1 MAALAAA
8 AAALAGARRH
18 TRRRRSPRRA
28 GTRRRRSPRRRHTVG
43 YDYATVVERGE
54 WWRLSA
60 SLVGPGGL
68 APLVVMAYAIPCGR
82 GTVADAVWWTAALH
96 SGGCLGGLAWTRR
109 GGDDVTGAAG
119 AAAGWAAKR
128 ATDGAVGAPALVVA
142 VALLA
147 PARPRAPL
155 FAAAALG
162 AASVAWPVVAAVG
175 ASGYWRSISAFWA
188 LLVTPLAAQGDA
200 AARPRARR
208 RLSRAGRRRRPA
220 TPTPRGP
227 ATCRSTAP
235 PATTPPAPAPEA
247 AAPRAPRARAP
258 ARAPGARRPRRARVP
273 VARGRRP
280 ARIVSLHT
288 DTIALAKSRT
298 RLRRLGRYA
307 RRELQSNNAYRLQ
320 NARSRRASRGAARVI
335 ILHPPARHLRLRL
348 RPRPLPRHPGPYYIR
363 RHMRKS

>member
-18 TRRRRSPRRA
+18 AAAALAAARRHATSA
-28 GTRRRRSPRRRHTVG
+28 LAAARRHTVG

-109 GGDDVTGAAG
+109 GGRDDVTGAAG

-147 PARPRAPL
+147 PTRPRAPL

-188 LLVTPLAAQGDA
+188 LLVTLASRKATRPRACVPGVAFARWPPRRPRDA
-200 AARPRARR
+200 DAARPGDVSLDGAAGDDLRR
-208 RLSRAGRRRRPA
+208 RRRRP
-220 TPTPRGP
+220 
-227 ATCRSTAP
+227 
-235 PATTPPAPAPEA
+235 PAPGRLE
-247 AAPRAPRARAP
+247 
-258 ARAPGARRPRRARVP
+258 
-273 VARGRRP
+273 RGRRRVPRALGAHGGPVFPWLVVDDRP
-280 ARIVSLHT
+280 AS
-288 DTIALAKSRT
+288 
-298 RLRRLGRYA
+298 
-307 RRELQSNNAYRLQ
+307 
-320 NARSRRASRGAARVI
+320 
-335 ILHPPARHLRLRL
+335 
-348 RPRPLPRHPGPYYIR
+348 
-363 RHMRKS
+363 

>member
-8 AAALAGARRH
+8 ARGRAAAALEHATAALAAARRH
-18 TRRRRSPRRA
+18 ATSA
-28 GTRRRRSPRRRHTVG
+28 LAAARRHTVG

-109 GGDDVTGAAG
+109 GGRDDVTGAAG

-147 PARPRAPL
+147 PTRPRAPL

-188 LLVTPLAAQGDA
+188 LLVTLASRKATRPRACVPGVAFARWPPRRPRDA
-200 AARPRARR
+200 DAARPGDVSLDGAAGDDLRR
-208 RLSRAGRRRRPA
+208 RRRRP
-220 TPTPRGP
+220 
-227 ATCRSTAP
+227 
-235 PATTPPAPAPEA
+235 PAPGRLERGRR
-247 AAPRAPRARAP
+247 RAPRAL
-258 ARAPGARRPRRARVP
+258 GAHGGP
-273 VARGRRP
+273 VFPWLVVDDRP
-280 ARIVSLHT
+280 AS
-288 DTIALAKSRT
+288 
-298 RLRRLGRYA
+298 
-307 RRELQSNNAYRLQ
+307 
-320 NARSRRASRGAARVI
+320 
-335 ILHPPARHLRLRL
+335 
-348 RPRPLPRHPGPYYIR
+348 
-363 RHMRKS
+363 

>member
-18 TRRRRSPRRA
+18 A
-28 GTRRRRSPRRRHTVG
+28 AAALAAARRHTVG

-109 GGDDVTGAAG
+109 GGRDDVTGAAG

-128 ATDGAVGAPALVVA
+128 ATDGTVGAPALVVA

-147 PARPRAPL
+147 PTRPRAPL

-188 LLVTPLAAQGDA
+188 LLVTLASRKATRPRACVPGVAFARWPPPTPRDA
-200 AARPRARR
+200 DAARPGDVSLDGAAGDDLRR
-208 RLSRAGRRRRPA
+208 RRRRP
-220 TPTPRGP
+220 
-227 ATCRSTAP
+227 
-235 PATTPPAPAPEA
+235 PAPGRLE
-247 AAPRAPRARAP
+247 
-258 ARAPGARRPRRARVP
+258 
-273 VARGRRP
+273 RGRRRVPRALGAHGGPVFPWLVVDDRP
-280 ARIVSLHT
+280 AS
-288 DTIALAKSRT
+288 
-298 RLRRLGRYA
+298 
-307 RRELQSNNAYRLQ
+307 
-320 NARSRRASRGAARVI
+320 
-335 ILHPPARHLRLRL
+335 
-348 RPRPLPRHPGPYYIR
+348 
-363 RHMRKS
+363 

>member
-18 TRRRRSPRRA
+18 AAAALAAARRHATSA
-28 GTRRRRSPRRRHTVG
+28 LAAARRHTVG

-109 GGDDVTGAAG
+109 GGRDDVTGAAG

-147 PARPRAPL
+147 PTRPRAPL

-188 LLVTPLAAQGDA
+188 LLVTL
-200 AARPRARR
+200 
-208 RLSRAGRRRRPA
+208 
-220 TPTPRGP
+220 
-227 ATCRSTAP
+227 
-235 PATTPPAPAPEA
+235 
-247 AAPRAPRARAP
+247 
-258 ARAPGARRPRRARVP
+258 
-273 VARGRRP
+273 
-280 ARIVSLHT
+280 
-288 DTIALAKSRT
+288 
-298 RLRRLGRYA
+298 
-307 RRELQSNNAYRLQ
+307 
-320 NARSRRASRGAARVI
+320 ASRKATRA
-335 ILHPPARHLRLRL
+335 
-348 RPRPLPRHPGPYYIR
+348 
-363 RHMRKS
+363 

>member
-18 TRRRRSPRRA
+18 AAAALAAARRHATSA
-28 GTRRRRSPRRRHTVG
+28 LAAARRHTVG

-109 GGDDVTGAAG
+109 GGRDDVTGAAG

-147 PARPRAPL
+147 PTRPRAPL

-188 LLVTPLAAQGDA
+188 LLVTLASRKATRPRACVPGVAFARWPPRRPRDA
-200 AARPRARR
+200 DAARPGDVSLDGAAGDDLRR
-208 RLSRAGRRRRPA
+208 RRRRP
-220 TPTPRGP
+220 
-227 ATCRSTAP
+227 
-235 PATTPPAPAPEA
+235 PAPGRLE
-247 AAPRAPRARAP
+247 
-258 ARAPGARRPRRARVP
+258 
-273 VARGRRP
+273 RGRRRVPRALGAHGGPVFPWLVVDDRP
-280 ARIVSLHT
+280 A
-288 DTIALAKSRT
+288 
-298 RLRRLGRYA
+298 
-307 RRELQSNNAYRLQ
+307 
-320 NARSRRASRGAARVI
+320 
-335 ILHPPARHLRLRL
+335 
-348 RPRPLPRHPGPYYIR
+348 
-363 RHMRKS
+363 

>member
-18 TRRRRSPRRA
+18 AAAALAAARRHATSA
-28 GTRRRRSPRRRHTVG
+28 LAAARRHTVG

-109 GGDDVTGAAG
+109 GGRDDVTGAAG

-147 PARPRAPL
+147 PTRPRAPL

-188 LLVTPLAAQGDA
+188 LLVTLASRKATRPRACVPGVAFARWPPPTPRDA
-200 AARPRARR
+200 DAARPGDVSLDGSAGDDLRR
-208 RLSRAGRRRRPA
+208 RRRRP
-220 TPTPRGP
+220 
-227 ATCRSTAP
+227 
-235 PATTPPAPAPEA
+235 PAPGRLE
-247 AAPRAPRARAP
+247 
-258 ARAPGARRPRRARVP
+258 
-273 VARGRRP
+273 RGRRRVPRALGAHGGPVFPWLVVDDRP
-280 ARIVSLHT
+280 AS
-288 DTIALAKSRT
+288 
-298 RLRRLGRYA
+298 
-307 RRELQSNNAYRLQ
+307 
-320 NARSRRASRGAARVI
+320 
-335 ILHPPARHLRLRL
+335 
-348 RPRPLPRHPGPYYIR
+348 
-363 RHMRKS
+363 

>member
-18 TRRRRSPRRA
+18 AAAALAAARRHATSA
-28 GTRRRRSPRRRHTVG
+28 LAAARRHTVG

-109 GGDDVTGAAG
+109 GGRDDVTGAAG

-147 PARPRAPL
+147 PTRPRAPL

-175 ASGYWRSISAFWA
+175 ASGYWRSISVFWA
-188 LLVTPLAAQGDA
+188 LLVTLASRKATRPRACVPGVAFARWPPRRPRDA
-200 AARPRARR
+200 DAARPGDVSLDGAAGDDLRR
-208 RLSRAGRRRRPA
+208 RRRRP
-220 TPTPRGP
+220 
-227 ATCRSTAP
+227 
-235 PATTPPAPAPEA
+235 PAPGRLE
-247 AAPRAPRARAP
+247 
-258 ARAPGARRPRRARVP
+258 
-273 VARGRRP
+273 RGRRRVPRALGAHGGPVFPWLVVDDRP
-280 ARIVSLHT
+280 AS
-288 DTIALAKSRT
+288 
-298 RLRRLGRYA
+298 
-307 RRELQSNNAYRLQ
+307 
-320 NARSRRASRGAARVI
+320 
-335 ILHPPARHLRLRL
+335 
-348 RPRPLPRHPGPYYIR
+348 
-363 RHMRKS
+363 

>member
-18 TRRRRSPRRA
+18 AAAALAAARRHATSA
-28 GTRRRRSPRRRHTVG
+28 LAAARRHTVG

-96 SGGCLGGLAWTRR
+96 SGGSLGGLAWTRR
-109 GGDDVTGAAG
+109 GGRDDVTGAAG

-147 PARPRAPL
+147 PTRPRAPL

-188 LLVTPLAAQGDA
+188 LLVTLASRKATRPRACVPGVAFARWPPRRPRDA
-200 AARPRARR
+200 DAARPGDVSLDGAAGDDLRR
-208 RLSRAGRRRRPA
+208 RRRRP
-220 TPTPRGP
+220 
-227 ATCRSTAP
+227 
-235 PATTPPAPAPEA
+235 PAPGRLE
-247 AAPRAPRARAP
+247 
-258 ARAPGARRPRRARVP
+258 
-273 VARGRRP
+273 RGRRRVPRALGAHGGPMFPWLVVDDRP
-280 ARIVSLHT
+280 AS
-288 DTIALAKSRT
+288 
-298 RLRRLGRYA
+298 
-307 RRELQSNNAYRLQ
+307 
-320 NARSRRASRGAARVI
+320 
-335 ILHPPARHLRLRL
+335 
-348 RPRPLPRHPGPYYIR
+348 
-363 RHMRKS
+363 

>member
-8 AAALAGARRH
+8 AAALAAARRH
-18 TRRRRSPRRA
+18 ATSA
-28 GTRRRRSPRRRHTVG
+28 LAAARRHTVG

-109 GGDDVTGAAG
+109 GGRDDVTGAAG

-147 PARPRAPL
+147 PTRPRAPL

-188 LLVTPLAAQGDA
+188 LLVTLASRKATRPRACVPGVAFARWPPRRPRDA
-200 AARPRARR
+200 DAARPGDVSLDGSAGDDLRR
-208 RLSRAGRRRRPA
+208 RRRRP
-220 TPTPRGP
+220 
-227 ATCRSTAP
+227 
-235 PATTPPAPAPEA
+235 PAPGRLE
-247 AAPRAPRARAP
+247 
-258 ARAPGARRPRRARVP
+258 
-273 VARGRRP
+273 RGRRRVPRALGAHGGPVFPWLVVDDRP
-280 ARIVSLHT
+280 AS
-288 DTIALAKSRT
+288 
-298 RLRRLGRYA
+298 
-307 RRELQSNNAYRLQ
+307 
-320 NARSRRASRGAARVI
+320 
-335 ILHPPARHLRLRL
+335 
-348 RPRPLPRHPGPYYIR
+348 
-363 RHMRKS
+363 

>member
-18 TRRRRSPRRA
+18 AAAALAAARRHATSA
-28 GTRRRRSPRRRHTVG
+28 LAAARRHTVG

-60 SLVGPGGL
+60 SLVGTGGL

-109 GGDDVTGAAG
+109 GGRDDVTGAAG

-147 PARPRAPL
+147 PTRPRAPL

-188 LLVTPLAAQGDA
+188 LLVTLASRKATRPRACVPGVAFARWPPRRPRDA
-200 AARPRARR
+200 DAARPGDVSLDGAAGDDLRR
-208 RLSRAGRRRRPA
+208 RRRRP
-220 TPTPRGP
+220 
-227 ATCRSTAP
+227 
-235 PATTPPAPAPEA
+235 PAPGRLE
-247 AAPRAPRARAP
+247 
-258 ARAPGARRPRRARVP
+258 
-273 VARGRRP
+273 RGRRRVPRALGAHGGPMFPWLVVDDRP
-280 ARIVSLHT
+280 AS
-288 DTIALAKSRT
+288 
-298 RLRRLGRYA
+298 
-307 RRELQSNNAYRLQ
+307 
-320 NARSRRASRGAARVI
+320 
-335 ILHPPARHLRLRL
+335 
-348 RPRPLPRHPGPYYIR
+348 
-363 RHMRKS
+363 

>member
-1 MAALAAA
+1 MAALVAA

-18 TRRRRSPRRA
+18 AAAALAAARRHATSA
-28 GTRRRRSPRRRHTVG
+28 LAAARRHTVG

-96 SGGCLGGLAWTRR
+96 SGGSLGGLAWTRR
-109 GGDDVTGAAG
+109 GGRDDVTGAAG

-147 PARPRAPL
+147 PTRPRAPL

-188 LLVTPLAAQGDA
+188 LLVTLASRKATRPRACVPGVAFARWPPRRPRDA
-200 AARPRARR
+200 DAARPGDVSLDGAAGDDLRR
-208 RLSRAGRRRRPA
+208 RRRRP
-220 TPTPRGP
+220 
-227 ATCRSTAP
+227 
-235 PATTPPAPAPEA
+235 PAPGRLE
-247 AAPRAPRARAP
+247 
-258 ARAPGARRPRRARVP
+258 
-273 VARGRRP
+273 RGRRRVPRALGAHGGPVFPWLVVDDRP
-280 ARIVSLHT
+280 AS
-288 DTIALAKSRT
+288 
-298 RLRRLGRYA
+298 
-307 RRELQSNNAYRLQ
+307 
-320 NARSRRASRGAARVI
+320 
-335 ILHPPARHLRLRL
+335 
-348 RPRPLPRHPGPYYIR
+348 
-363 RHMRKS
+363 

>member
-18 TRRRRSPRRA
+18 AAAALAAARRHATSA
-28 GTRRRRSPRRRHTVG
+28 LAAARRHTVG

-109 GGDDVTGAAG
+109 GGRDDVTGGAG

-147 PARPRAPL
+147 PTRPRAPL

-175 ASGYWRSISAFWA
+175 ASGYWRSISGRSWS
-188 LLVTPLAAQGDA
+188 
-200 AARPRARR
+200 RSRRARR
-208 RLSRAGRRRRPA
+208 RGRAPACPASRSRAGRRGVPA

-235 PATTPPAPAPEA
+235 PATTSGAGAGGRPP
-247 AAPRAPRARAP
+247 
-258 ARAPGARRPRRARVP
+258 PGASSAGAGACPGRSAPTAGP
-273 VARGRRP
+273 CSRGSWSTTGPHHKLVLSIYP
-280 ARIVSLHT
+280 AA
-288 DTIALAKSRT
+288 IALVW
-298 RLRRLGRYA
+298 LLENVFG
-307 RRELQSNNAYRLQ
+307 
-320 NARSRRASRGAARVI
+320 I
-335 ILHPPARHLRLRL
+335 P
-348 RPRPLPRHPGPYYIR
+348 
-363 RHMRKS
+363 

>member
-8 AAALAGARRH
+8 AGQQTTAALEHAAAALAAARRH
-18 TRRRRSPRRA
+18 ATSA
-28 GTRRRRSPRRRHTVG
+28 LAAARRHTVG

-109 GGDDVTGAAG
+109 GGRDDVTGAAG

-147 PARPRAPL
+147 PTRPRAPL

-175 ASGYWRSISAFWA
+175 ASGYWRSISVFWA
-188 LLVTPLAAQGDA
+188 LLVTLASRKATRPRACVPGVAFARWPPRRSRDA
-200 AARPRARR
+200 DAARPGDVSLDGAAGDDLRR
-208 RLSRAGRRRRPA
+208 RRRRP
-220 TPTPRGP
+220 
-227 ATCRSTAP
+227 
-235 PATTPPAPAPEA
+235 PAPGRLE
-247 AAPRAPRARAP
+247 
-258 ARAPGARRPRRARVP
+258 
-273 VARGRRP
+273 RGRRRVPRALGAHGGPVFPWLVVDDRP
-280 ARIVSLHT
+280 AS
-288 DTIALAKSRT
+288 
-298 RLRRLGRYA
+298 
-307 RRELQSNNAYRLQ
+307 
-320 NARSRRASRGAARVI
+320 
-335 ILHPPARHLRLRL
+335 
-348 RPRPLPRHPGPYYIR
+348 
-363 RHMRKS
+363 

>member
-18 TRRRRSPRRA
+18 AAAALAAARRHATSA
-28 GTRRRRSPRRRHTVG
+28 LAAARRHTVG

-109 GGDDVTGAAG
+109 GGRDDVTGAAG

-147 PARPRAPL
+147 PTRPRAPL

-188 LLVTPLAAQGDA
+188 LLVTLASRKATRPRACVPGVAFARWPPRRPRDA
-200 AARPRARR
+200 DAARPGDVSLDGAAGDDLRR
-208 RLSRAGRRRRPA
+208 RRRRP
-220 TPTPRGP
+220 
-227 ATCRSTAP
+227 
-235 PATTPPAPAPEA
+235 PAPGRLE
-247 AAPRAPRARAP
+247 
-258 ARAPGARRPRRARVP
+258 
-273 VARGRRP
+273 RGRRRVPRALGAHGGPVFPWLVVDDGP
-280 ARIVSLHT
+280 AS
-288 DTIALAKSRT
+288 
-298 RLRRLGRYA
+298 
-307 RRELQSNNAYRLQ
+307 
-320 NARSRRASRGAARVI
+320 
-335 ILHPPARHLRLRL
+335 
-348 RPRPLPRHPGPYYIR
+348 
-363 RHMRKS
+363 

>member
-18 TRRRRSPRRA
+18 AAAALAAARRHATSA
-28 GTRRRRSPRRRHTVG
+28 LAAARRHTVG

-109 GGDDVTGAAG
+109 GGRDDVTGGAG

-147 PARPRAPL
+147 PTRPRAPL

-188 LLVTPLAAQGDA
+188 LLVTLASRKATRPRACVPGVAFARWPTPTPRDA
-200 AARPRARR
+200 DAARPGDVSLDGSAGDDLRR
-208 RLSRAGRRRRPA
+208 RRRRP
-220 TPTPRGP
+220 
-227 ATCRSTAP
+227 
-235 PATTPPAPAPEA
+235 PAPGRLE
-247 AAPRAPRARAP
+247 
-258 ARAPGARRPRRARVP
+258 
-273 VARGRRP
+273 RGRRRVPRALGAHGGPVFPWLVVDDRP
-280 ARIVSLHT
+280 AS
-288 DTIALAKSRT
+288 
-298 RLRRLGRYA
+298 
-307 RRELQSNNAYRLQ
+307 
-320 NARSRRASRGAARVI
+320 
-335 ILHPPARHLRLRL
+335 
-348 RPRPLPRHPGPYYIR
+348 
-363 RHMRKS
+363 

>member
-18 TRRRRSPRRA
+18 AAAALAAARRHATSA
-28 GTRRRRSPRRRHTVG
+28 LAAARRHTVG

-96 SGGCLGGLAWTRR
+96 SGGSLGGLAWTRR
-109 GGDDVTGAAG
+109 GGRDDVTGAAG

-147 PARPRAPL
+147 PTRPRAPL

-162 AASVAWPVVAAVG
+162 VASVAWPVVAAVG

-188 LLVTPLAAQGDA
+188 LLVTLASRKATRPRACVPGVAFARWPPRRPRDA
-200 AARPRARR
+200 DAARPGDVSLDGAAGDDLRR
-208 RLSRAGRRRRPA
+208 RRRRP
-220 TPTPRGP
+220 
-227 ATCRSTAP
+227 
-235 PATTPPAPAPEA
+235 PAPGRLE
-247 AAPRAPRARAP
+247 
-258 ARAPGARRPRRARVP
+258 
-273 VARGRRP
+273 RGRRRVPRALGAHGGPVFPWLVVDDRP
-280 ARIVSLHT
+280 AS
-288 DTIALAKSRT
+288 
-298 RLRRLGRYA
+298 
-307 RRELQSNNAYRLQ
+307 
-320 NARSRRASRGAARVI
+320 
-335 ILHPPARHLRLRL
+335 
-348 RPRPLPRHPGPYYIR
+348 
-363 RHMRKS
+363 

>member
-8 AAALAGARRH
+8 AGQQATAALEHAAAALAAARRH
-18 TRRRRSPRRA
+18 ATSA
-28 GTRRRRSPRRRHTVG
+28 LAAARRHTVG

-109 GGDDVTGAAG
+109 GGRDDVTGAAG

-128 ATDGAVGAPALVVA
+128 AIDGAVGAPALVVA

-147 PARPRAPL
+147 PTRPRAPM

-175 ASGYWRSISAFWA
+175 ASGYWRLVSAFWA
-188 LLVTPLAAQGDA
+188 LLVTLASRKATRPRACVPGVAFARWPPRRSRDADAARPGDVSLDA
-200 AARPRARR
+200 AA
-208 RLSRAGRRRRPA
+208 GENFQYRRRRP
-220 TPTPRGP
+220 
-227 ATCRSTAP
+227 
-235 PATTPPAPAPEA
+235 PAPGRLE
-247 AAPRAPRARAP
+247 
-258 ARAPGARRPRRARVP
+258 
-273 VARGRRP
+273 RGRRRVPRALGAHGGPVFPWLVVDDGP
-280 ARIVSLHT
+280 AS
-288 DTIALAKSRT
+288 
-298 RLRRLGRYA
+298 
-307 RRELQSNNAYRLQ
+307 
-320 NARSRRASRGAARVI
+320 
-335 ILHPPARHLRLRL
+335 
-348 RPRPLPRHPGPYYIR
+348 
-363 RHMRKS
+363 

>member
-18 TRRRRSPRRA
+18 AAAALAAARRHATSA
-28 GTRRRRSPRRRHTVG
+28 LAAARRHTVG

-109 GGDDVTGAAG
+109 GGRDDVTGAAG

-147 PARPRAPL
+147 PTRPRAPL

-188 LLVTPLAAQGDA
+188 LLVTLASRKATRPRACVPGVAFARWPPPTPRDA
-200 AARPRARR
+200 DAARPGDVSLDGA
-208 RLSRAGRRRRPA
+208 AGDDL
-220 TPTPRGP
+220 
-227 ATCRSTAP
+227 
-235 PATTPPAPAPEA
+235 PAPAPEA
-247 AAPRAPRARAP
+247 AR
-258 ARAPGARRPRRARVP
+258 PGRLE
-273 VARGRRP
+273 RGRRRVPRALGAHGGPVFPWLVVDDRP
-280 ARIVSLHT
+280 AS
-288 DTIALAKSRT
+288 
-298 RLRRLGRYA
+298 
-307 RRELQSNNAYRLQ
+307 
-320 NARSRRASRGAARVI
+320 
-335 ILHPPARHLRLRL
+335 
-348 RPRPLPRHPGPYYIR
+348 
-363 RHMRKS
+363 

>member
-18 TRRRRSPRRA
+18 AAAALAAARRHATSA
-28 GTRRRRSPRRRHTVG
+28 LAAARRHTVG

-109 GGDDVTGAAG
+109 GGRDDVTGGAG

-147 PARPRAPL
+147 PTRPRAPL

-188 LLVTPLAAQGDA
+188 LLVTLASRKATRPRACVPGVAFARWPPPTPRDA
-200 AARPRARR
+200 DAARPGDVSLDGAAGDDLRR
-208 RLSRAGRRRRPA
+208 RRRRP
-220 TPTPRGP
+220 
-227 ATCRSTAP
+227 
-235 PATTPPAPAPEA
+235 PAPGRLE
-247 AAPRAPRARAP
+247 
-258 ARAPGARRPRRARVP
+258 
-273 VARGRRP
+273 RGRRRVPRALGAHGGPVFPWLVVDDRP
-280 ARIVSLHT
+280 AS
-288 DTIALAKSRT
+288 
-298 RLRRLGRYA
+298 
-307 RRELQSNNAYRLQ
+307 
-320 NARSRRASRGAARVI
+320 
-335 ILHPPARHLRLRL
+335 
-348 RPRPLPRHPGPYYIR
+348 
-363 RHMRKS
+363 

>member
-18 TRRRRSPRRA
+18 A
-28 GTRRRRSPRRRHTVG
+28 AAALAAARRHTVG

-109 GGDDVTGAAG
+109 GGRDDVTGAAG

-147 PARPRAPL
+147 PTRPRAPL

-188 LLVTPLAAQGDA
+188 LLVTLASRKATRPRACVPGVAFARWPPRRSRDA
-200 AARPRARR
+200 DAARPGDVSLDGSAGDDLRR
-208 RLSRAGRRRRPA
+208 RRRRP
-220 TPTPRGP
+220 
-227 ATCRSTAP
+227 
-235 PATTPPAPAPEA
+235 PAPGRLE
-247 AAPRAPRARAP
+247 
-258 ARAPGARRPRRARVP
+258 
-273 VARGRRP
+273 RGRRRVPRALGAHGGPVFPWLVVDDRP
-280 ARIVSLHT
+280 AS
-288 DTIALAKSRT
+288 
-298 RLRRLGRYA
+298 
-307 RRELQSNNAYRLQ
+307 
-320 NARSRRASRGAARVI
+320 
-335 ILHPPARHLRLRL
+335 
-348 RPRPLPRHPGPYYIR
+348 
-363 RHMRKS
+363 

>member
-8 AAALAGARRH
+8 AGQQATAALEHAAAALAAARRH
-18 TRRRRSPRRA
+18 ATSA
-28 GTRRRRSPRRRHTVG
+28 LAAARRHTVG

-109 GGDDVTGAAG
+109 GGRDDVTGAAG

-147 PARPRAPL
+147 PTRPRAPL

-175 ASGYWRSISAFWA
+175 ASGYWRLVSAFWA
-188 LLVTPLAAQGDA
+188 LLVTLASRKATRPRACVPGVAFARWPPRRPRDA
-200 AARPRARR
+200 DAARPGDVSLDGAAGDDLRR
-208 RLSRAGRRRRPA
+208 RRRRP
-220 TPTPRGP
+220 
-227 ATCRSTAP
+227 
-235 PATTPPAPAPEA
+235 PAPGRLE
-247 AAPRAPRARAP
+247 
-258 ARAPGARRPRRARVP
+258 
-273 VARGRRP
+273 RGRRRVPRALGAHGGPVFPWLVVDDRP
-280 ARIVSLHT
+280 AS
-288 DTIALAKSRT
+288 
-298 RLRRLGRYA
+298 
-307 RRELQSNNAYRLQ
+307 
-320 NARSRRASRGAARVI
+320 
-335 ILHPPARHLRLRL
+335 
-348 RPRPLPRHPGPYYIR
+348 
-363 RHMRKS
+363 

>member
-18 TRRRRSPRRA
+18 A
-28 GTRRRRSPRRRHTVG
+28 AAALAAARRHTVG

-109 GGDDVTGAAG
+109 GGRDDVTGAAG

-147 PARPRAPL
+147 PTRPRAPL

-188 LLVTPLAAQGDA
+188 LLVTLASRKATRPRACVPGVAFARWPPRRPRDAA
-200 AARPRARR
+200 AARPGAVSLAGAAGDDRR
-208 RLSRAGRRRRPA
+208 RRRRRP
-220 TPTPRGP
+220 
-227 ATCRSTAP
+227 
-235 PATTPPAPAPEA
+235 PAPGRLE
-247 AAPRAPRARAP
+247 
-258 ARAPGARRPRRARVP
+258 
-273 VARGRRP
+273 RGRRRVPRALGAHGGPVFPWLVVDDRP
-280 ARIVSLHT
+280 AS
-288 DTIALAKSRT
+288 
-298 RLRRLGRYA
+298 
-307 RRELQSNNAYRLQ
+307 
-320 NARSRRASRGAARVI
+320 
-335 ILHPPARHLRLRL
+335 
-348 RPRPLPRHPGPYYIR
+348 
-363 RHMRKS
+363 

>member
-8 AAALAGARRH
+8 ARGRAAAALEHATAALAAARRH
-18 TRRRRSPRRA
+18 ATSA
-28 GTRRRRSPRRRHTVG
+28 LAAARRHTVG

-109 GGDDVTGAAG
+109 GGRDDVTGAAG

-147 PARPRAPL
+147 PTRPRAPL

-175 ASGYWRSISAFWA
+175 ASGYWRLVSAFWA
-188 LLVTPLAAQGDA
+188 LLVTLASRKATRPRACVPGVAFARWPPRRPRDA
-200 AARPRARR
+200 DAARPGDVSLDGAAGDDLRR
-208 RLSRAGRRRRPA
+208 RRRRP
-220 TPTPRGP
+220 
-227 ATCRSTAP
+227 
-235 PATTPPAPAPEA
+235 PAPGRLE
-247 AAPRAPRARAP
+247 
-258 ARAPGARRPRRARVP
+258 
-273 VARGRRP
+273 RGRRRVPRALGAHGGPMFPWLVVDDRP
-280 ARIVSLHT
+280 AS
-288 DTIALAKSRT
+288 
-298 RLRRLGRYA
+298 
-307 RRELQSNNAYRLQ
+307 
-320 NARSRRASRGAARVI
+320 
-335 ILHPPARHLRLRL
+335 
-348 RPRPLPRHPGPYYIR
+348 
-363 RHMRKS
+363 

>member
-1 MAALAAA
+1 MAALAGAA
-8 AAALAGARRH
+8 AAALAAARRH
-18 TRRRRSPRRA
+18 ATSA
-28 GTRRRRSPRRRHTVG
+28 LAAARRHTVG

-109 GGDDVTGAAG
+109 GGRDDVTGAAG

-147 PARPRAPL
+147 PTRPRAPL

-188 LLVTPLAAQGDA
+188 LLVTLASRKATRPRACVPGVAFARWPPRRSRDADAARPGDVSLDA
-200 AARPRARR
+200 AAGED
-208 RLSRAGRRRRPA
+208 SQYRRRRP
-220 TPTPRGP
+220 
-227 ATCRSTAP
+227 
-235 PATTPPAPAPEA
+235 PAPGRLE
-247 AAPRAPRARAP
+247 
-258 ARAPGARRPRRARVP
+258 
-273 VARGRRP
+273 RGRRRVPRALGAHGGPVFPWLVVDDRP
-280 ARIVSLHT
+280 AS
-288 DTIALAKSRT
+288 
-298 RLRRLGRYA
+298 
-307 RRELQSNNAYRLQ
+307 
-320 NARSRRASRGAARVI
+320 
-335 ILHPPARHLRLRL
+335 
-348 RPRPLPRHPGPYYIR
+348 
-363 RHMRKS
+363 

>member
-18 TRRRRSPRRA
+18 AAAALAAARRHATSA
-28 GTRRRRSPRRRHTVG
+28 LAAARRHTVG

-109 GGDDVTGAAG
+109 GGRDDVTGAAG

-147 PARPRAPL
+147 PTRPRAPL

-175 ASGYWRSISAFWA
+175 ASGYWRSISVFWA
-188 LLVTPLAAQGDA
+188 LLVTLASRKATRPRACVPGVAFARWPPPTPRDA
-200 AARPRARR
+200 DAARPGDVSLDGAAGDDLRR
-208 RLSRAGRRRRPA
+208 RRRRP
-220 TPTPRGP
+220 
-227 ATCRSTAP
+227 
-235 PATTPPAPAPEA
+235 PAPGRLE
-247 AAPRAPRARAP
+247 
-258 ARAPGARRPRRARVP
+258 
-273 VARGRRP
+273 RGRRRVPRALGAHGGPVFPWLVVDDRP
-280 ARIVSLHT
+280 AS
-288 DTIALAKSRT
+288 
-298 RLRRLGRYA
+298 
-307 RRELQSNNAYRLQ
+307 
-320 NARSRRASRGAARVI
+320 
-335 ILHPPARHLRLRL
+335 
-348 RPRPLPRHPGPYYIR
+348 
-363 RHMRKS
+363 

>member
-18 TRRRRSPRRA
+18 AAAALAAARRHATSA
-28 GTRRRRSPRRRHTVG
+28 LAAARRHTVG

-82 GTVADAVWWTAALH
+82 GTVVDAVWWTAALH

-109 GGDDVTGAAG
+109 GGRDDVTGAAG

-128 ATDGAVGAPALVVA
+128 ATDGAVGAPALVLA

-147 PARPRAPL
+147 PTRPRAPL

-188 LLVTPLAAQGDA
+188 LLVTLASRKATRPRACVPGVAFARWPPRRPRDA
-200 AARPRARR
+200 DAARPGDVSLDGAAGDDLRR
-208 RLSRAGRRRRPA
+208 RRRRP
-220 TPTPRGP
+220 
-227 ATCRSTAP
+227 
-235 PATTPPAPAPEA
+235 PAPGRLE
-247 AAPRAPRARAP
+247 
-258 ARAPGARRPRRARVP
+258 
-273 VARGRRP
+273 RGRRRVPRALGAHGGPVFPWLVVDDRP
-280 ARIVSLHT
+280 AS
-288 DTIALAKSRT
+288 
-298 RLRRLGRYA
+298 
-307 RRELQSNNAYRLQ
+307 
-320 NARSRRASRGAARVI
+320 
-335 ILHPPARHLRLRL
+335 
-348 RPRPLPRHPGPYYIR
+348 
-363 RHMRKS
+363 

>member
-18 TRRRRSPRRA
+18 AAAALAAARRHATSA
-28 GTRRRRSPRRRHTVG
+28 LAAARRHTVG

-109 GGDDVTGAAG
+109 GGRDDVTGGAG

-147 PARPRAPL
+147 PTRPRAPL

-188 LLVTPLAAQGDA
+188 LLVTLASRKATRPRACVPGVAFARWPPRRPRDA
-200 AARPRARR
+200 DAARPGDVSLDGAAGDDLRR
-208 RLSRAGRRRRPA
+208 RRRRP
-220 TPTPRGP
+220 
-227 ATCRSTAP
+227 
-235 PATTPPAPAPEA
+235 PAPGRLE
-247 AAPRAPRARAP
+247 
-258 ARAPGARRPRRARVP
+258 
-273 VARGRRP
+273 RGRRRVPRALGAHGGPMFPWLVVDDRP
-280 ARIVSLHT
+280 AS
-288 DTIALAKSRT
+288 
-298 RLRRLGRYA
+298 
-307 RRELQSNNAYRLQ
+307 
-320 NARSRRASRGAARVI
+320 
-335 ILHPPARHLRLRL
+335 
-348 RPRPLPRHPGPYYIR
+348 
-363 RHMRKS
+363 

>member
-18 TRRRRSPRRA
+18 AAAALAAARRHATSA
-28 GTRRRRSPRRRHTVG
+28 LAAARRHTVG

-109 GGDDVTGAAG
+109 GGRDDVTGAAG

-147 PARPRAPL
+147 PTRPRAPL

-188 LLVTPLAAQGDA
+188 LLVTLASRKATRPRACVPGVAFARWPPPTPRDA
-200 AARPRARR
+200 DAARPGDVSLDGAAGDDLRR
-208 RLSRAGRRRRPA
+208 RRRRP
-220 TPTPRGP
+220 
-227 ATCRSTAP
+227 
-235 PATTPPAPAPEA
+235 PAPGRLE
-247 AAPRAPRARAP
+247 
-258 ARAPGARRPRRARVP
+258 
-273 VARGRRP
+273 RGRRRVPRALGAHGGPVFPWLVVDDRP
-280 ARIVSLHT
+280 AS
-288 DTIALAKSRT
+288 
-298 RLRRLGRYA
+298 
-307 RRELQSNNAYRLQ
+307 
-320 NARSRRASRGAARVI
+320 
-335 ILHPPARHLRLRL
+335 
-348 RPRPLPRHPGPYYIR
+348 
-363 RHMRKS
+363 

>member
-18 TRRRRSPRRA
+18 AAAALAAARRHATSA
-28 GTRRRRSPRRRHTVG
+28 LAAARRHTVG

-96 SGGCLGGLAWTRR
+96 SGGSLGGLAWTRR
-109 GGDDVTGAAG
+109 GGRDDVTGAAG

-147 PARPRAPL
+147 PTRPRAPL

-188 LLVTPLAAQGDA
+188 LLVTLASRKATRPRACVPGVAFARWPPRRPRDA
-200 AARPRARR
+200 DAARPGDVSLDGAAGDDLRR
-208 RLSRAGRRRRPA
+208 RRRRP
-220 TPTPRGP
+220 
-227 ATCRSTAP
+227 
-235 PATTPPAPAPEA
+235 PAPGRLE
-247 AAPRAPRARAP
+247 
-258 ARAPGARRPRRARVP
+258 
-273 VARGRRP
+273 RGRRRVPRALGAHGGPVFPWLVVDDRP
-280 ARIVSLHT
+280 AS
-288 DTIALAKSRT
+288 
-298 RLRRLGRYA
+298 
-307 RRELQSNNAYRLQ
+307 
-320 NARSRRASRGAARVI
+320 
-335 ILHPPARHLRLRL
+335 
-348 RPRPLPRHPGPYYIR
+348 
-363 RHMRKS
+363 

>member
-18 TRRRRSPRRA
+18 AAAALAAARRHATSA
-28 GTRRRRSPRRRHTVG
+28 LAAARRHTVG

-109 GGDDVTGAAG
+109 GGRDDVTGAAG

-147 PARPRAPL
+147 PTRPRAPL

-175 ASGYWRSISAFWA
+175 ASGYWRLVSAFWA
-188 LLVTPLAAQGDA
+188 LLVTLASRKATRPRACVPGVAFARWPPRRPRDA
-200 AARPRARR
+200 DAARPGDVSLDGAAGDDLRR
-208 RLSRAGRRRRPA
+208 RRRRP
-220 TPTPRGP
+220 
-227 ATCRSTAP
+227 
-235 PATTPPAPAPEA
+235 PAPGRLE
-247 AAPRAPRARAP
+247 
-258 ARAPGARRPRRARVP
+258 
-273 VARGRRP
+273 RGRRRVPRALGAHGGPVFPWLVVDDRP
-280 ARIVSLHT
+280 AS
-288 DTIALAKSRT
+288 
-298 RLRRLGRYA
+298 
-307 RRELQSNNAYRLQ
+307 
-320 NARSRRASRGAARVI
+320 
-335 ILHPPARHLRLRL
+335 
-348 RPRPLPRHPGPYYIR
+348 
-363 RHMRKS
+363 

>member
-8 AAALAGARRH
+8 AQRRAAAALAAARRYA
-18 TRRRRSPRRA
+18 TSA
-28 GTRRRRSPRRRHTVG
+28 LAAARRHTVG

-109 GGDDVTGAAG
+109 GGRDDVTGAAG

-147 PARPRAPL
+147 PTRPRAPL

-175 ASGYWRSISAFWA
+175 ASGYWRLVSAFWA
-188 LLVTPLAAQGDA
+188 LLVTLASRKATRPRACVPGVAFARWPPRRRSSDADGARPGDVSLDA
-200 AARPRARR
+200 AAGDDLRR
-208 RLSRAGRRRRPA
+208 RRRRP
-220 TPTPRGP
+220 
-227 ATCRSTAP
+227 
-235 PATTPPAPAPEA
+235 PAPGRLE
-247 AAPRAPRARAP
+247 
-258 ARAPGARRPRRARVP
+258 
-273 VARGRRP
+273 RGRRRVPRALGAHGGPVFPWLVVDDRP
-280 ARIVSLHT
+280 AS
-288 DTIALAKSRT
+288 
-298 RLRRLGRYA
+298 
-307 RRELQSNNAYRLQ
+307 
-320 NARSRRASRGAARVI
+320 
-335 ILHPPARHLRLRL
+335 
-348 RPRPLPRHPGPYYIR
+348 
-363 RHMRKS
+363 